1 MLYSKS
7 KSYFDRAEVVELS
20 TLLAVLVFVLM
31 FTVSKSVQTDAVIK
45 TVVIKPIEIIDIDV
59 VTQEE
64 PKTKPTS
71 AIPIGMEPI
80 DEISNDFSEYV
91 EYVPEKFA
99 VVPPP
104 PIRFAGVNDNAKD
117 DEVIAFINVQD
128 PPKLSVL
135 EKEKLLR
142 AITENYPSLAKKSG
156 TEGKVKLSFVC
167 SKEGNPVNIEISSE
181 VPEGLGFGEA
191 AVSALRLVRFTP
203 GYQNDKAVAVR
214 MSQTIGFV
222 LKK

>member
-1 MLYSKS
+1 MSYSKS
-7 KSYFDRAEVVELS
+7 KSYFDRKEVVELS

-31 FTVSKSVQTDAVIK
+31 FTVSKTVRTDAVIK

-64 PKTKPTS
+64 PKAKPTS

-80 DEISNDFSEYV
+80 DEIGYEPTGI
-91 EYVPEKFA
+91 EYVPEEF
-99 VVPPP
+99 VITTPP
-104 PIRFAGVNDNAKD
+104 PIKFAGVDDNAKD

-128 PPKLSVL
+128 PPKLSL
-135 EKEKLLR
+135 SEKEKLLR